1 MQMFY
6 TVQRGDTVWQI
17 ARRWGIPFDSLIAA
31 NNLVAPYT
39 ILLGNRYLCHL
50 ELSVI
55 GYRREIP
62 FFVLLNLMAFLSRS
76 S

>member
-17 ARRWGIPFDSLIAA
+17 ARRWGIPFDSLVAA

-39 ILLGNRYLCHL
+39 IFIGQQISMPPGVERYRVQAGDTIFRIAQ
-50 ELSVI
+50 S
-55 GYRREIP
+55 
-62 FFVLLNLMAFLSRS
+62 
-76 S
+76 